1 MASLVDHP
9 SAPGTLIFSNPHSL
23 ARGRDGAEEPAG
35 RGKRRNL
42 TIKLSR
48 DDGKTWPIN
57 KTLDPGPS
65 AYSDLA
71 VLPNGTILCLYE
83 GKSEIQIARFDLGW
97 ITTP

>member
-1 MASLVDHP
+1 
-9 SAPGTLIFSNPHSL
+9 LIFSNPHSL

-48 DDGKTWPIN
+48 DDGKTWPIQ
-57 KTLDPGPS
+57 KTLDEGPS

-71 VLPNGTILCLYE
+71 ILPDGTILCLYE
-83 GKSEIQIARFDLGW
+83 QDQSIACARFGLDWL
-97 ITTP
+97 TESKK